1 MVAQQ
6 RHALRDLTIS
16 IAVAVAALGLVVGL
30 SACGQDDPVET
41 TTGSTTTDRL
51 PSTSTVEL
59 TVDEAIAKGDAAL
72 ADAGSDLCKIV
83 GALRGVGKTAT
94 PSNAEETRAV
104 VEFLGR
110 QYDQIADALEVTDP
124 GNAAKLRNLTAGAL
138 GKVRDS
144 GYDPATLQS
153 FGTDPDF
160 QAINEIIVGKCPTT
174 S

>member
-1 MVAQQ
+1 MTVQ
-6 RHALRDLTIS
+6 RRRVLWDRT
-16 IAVAVAALGLVVGL
+16 AAFVLGLTSFGL
-30 SACGQDDPVET
+30 LAGMTGCGNDDPVQTTAGVT
-41 TTGSTTTDRL
+41 TTSGA
-51 PSTSTVEL
+51 PSTNPVEL
-59 TVDEAIAKGDAAL
+59 SVDEAIAKGDAAL

-94 PSNAEETRAV
+94 PADAAETQKV

-110 QYDQIADALEVTDP
+110 QYDQIANALGVTDP

-138 GKVRDS
+138 GKVKDS

-160 QAINEIIVGKCPTT
+160 LAINEIIVGKCPAAG
-174 S
+174 